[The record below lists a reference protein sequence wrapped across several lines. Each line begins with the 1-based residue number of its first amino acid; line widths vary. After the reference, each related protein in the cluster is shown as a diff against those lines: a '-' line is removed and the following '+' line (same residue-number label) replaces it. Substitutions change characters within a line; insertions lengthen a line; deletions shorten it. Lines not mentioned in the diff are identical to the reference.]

1 MNDLID
7 FLKNDCL
14 YWNTYE
20 YFKDNKNFFNIMT
33 KAGLIKEPRLQDDN
47 LILNDYNII
56 SMPLNKKY
64 ESNNAIIVST
74 GSFSPMH
81 EGHVQSML
89 IAKNHIE
96 KMGYNVIQGVISLS
110 HDAYVSFKNG
120 GVAKKHI
127 SERTMLAYEKIDEM
141 GQTDWLKVDRM
152 EGEMLSCAVNFLTVL
167 KRVFEYTKYHLNLDD
182 LTVFYVYGSDNVEF
196 SNAFIKNKT
205 YHGVCIEREGY
216 DFNYLKEQLS
226 NEKNIH
232 FLRNESPYKSYS
244 STMIRSKKKNEFK
257 QDVKKQVYLI
267 RGNGANT
274 LFNHNLKSIFEK
286 YLDKNIDV
294 RLFETVEEKRVG
306 NIISLD
312 KFVKGDFNIDT
323 SRLFEISSYQ
333 RKANGMI
340 SLSRSLEEQIKTIPQ
355 GTYDLVDDDSVSGY
369 TIEKIKNLLAKHNIK
384 INHTK
389 MLIQDYL
396 KDEECLL
403 DVVDARDF
411 LINKENSQGLVVK
424 KINKNSGRVPYI
436 FPEVNLTTRATIAPA
451 YQIPFSKDIC
461 NLNLSY
467 NNDRDNIKIN
477 KLLRLYN
484 NFLGE

>member
-1 MNDLID
+1 M
-7 FLKNDCL
+7 
-14 YWNTYE
+14 
-20 YFKDNKNFFNIMT
+20 
-33 KAGLIKEPRLQDDN
+33 
-47 LILNDYNII
+47 
-56 SMPLNKKY
+56 
-64 ESNNAIIVST
+64 
-74 GSFSPMH
+74 
-81 EGHVQSML
+81 
-89 IAKNHIE
+89 
-96 KMGYNVIQGVISLS
+96 
-110 HDAYVSFKNG
+110 
-120 GVAKKHI
+120 
-127 SERTMLAYEKIDEM
+127 
-141 GQTDWLKVDRM
+141 
-152 EGEMLSCAVNFLTVL
+152 
-167 KRVFEYTKYHLNLDD
+167 
-182 LTVFYVYGSDNVEF
+182 FYVYGSDNVEF

-267 RGNGANT
+267 RGNGANI
-274 LFNHNLKSIFEK
+274 LFNQNLKSIFEK

-384 INHTK
+384 INDTK

-396 KDEECLL
+396 KDGECLL

-424 KINKNSGRVPYI
+424 KINKNNGRVPYI
-436 FPEVNLTTRATIAPA
+436 FPEVNLTTRATIAPT